1 MSFTFLLTLFQYTN
15 DFDLTKKQ
23 NKFIINEKRFFPEIE
38 HINDLF
44 EEYQNFILNIHY
56 IIQDSNK
63 YSKIKNEEI
72 QKYISEQIFQEYD
85 FFIIKHLE
93 NIQEKEQ
100 IKKKFDKIFKM
111 DIQENEEQNKILNPD
126 GYYYGYFVSFLN
138 NQVEDLTRS
147 FNWITDKLTNNRQI
161 VDQQENIKNSVYKI
175 CRDIE
180 TINEDFEKVLLII
193 IETAEKYL
201 MNKNIALPIFND
213 EMNNFPNN
221 RNMICENILGINNY
235 PEPNP
240 IFTLSDIDFIIPTR
254 IARIIHYSLLFLLLK
269 NETNETNLNEKLIY
283 HEIKSLSII
292 LNLSITNTKIYYILF
307 LKEIIKVQDN
317 QIQFGRLSKQIDNW
331 KEALYKI
338 YKEKHENILSKIEIS
353 TFKKPFK
360 ATNLLLTNPISISNL
375 ISNFLK
381 KPENIE
387 NNIKK
392 YPLISFFIQNYLKF
406 KMIYLFPSFIK
417 FSSFINIKYNGKI
430 NLKQSQKIN
439 IEDLFKD
446 SKEKEIEKLNEEEI
460 KILENWE
467 DDFNECWIISLSQI
481 NNDKINEV
489 FQIFIETENIL
500 IIINNF
506 QFKDKIILNT
516 SFLDESKWKQI
527 NLSQDTWNEIL
538 IKHLLN
544 LQKKTRFQFE
554 LENIKSIKKLKI
566 QHLRFIH
573 NDISQHFESI
583 IDKID
588 NQYKNQIPTTF
599 LNQLD
604 SFFEKISI
612 TNLILIFQNF
622 FSKELIQK
630 NYSPEQELLNNLV
643 NIGDLLNLKTES
655 EIIRKHFPRHLT
667 LKYSVSVY
675 LLCLDKLK
683 KN

>member
-1 MSFTFLLTLFQYTN
+1 MSFTFLLTFFQYTN

-38 HINDLF
+38 QINDLF

-85 FFIIKHLE
+85 FFTIKHLE

-126 GYYYGYFVSFLN
+126 GYYYGYFVYFLN
-138 NQVEDLTRS
+138 NQVEDLTRI
-147 FNWITDKLTNNRQI
+147 FNWITSKLTNDKKI

-180 TINEDFEKVLLII
+180 TINEDFEKVLIII

-221 RNMICENILGINNY
+221 RNLICENILGINNY

-240 IFTLSDIDFIIPTR
+240 IFTLSDINFIIPTR

-269 NETNETNLNEKLIY
+269 NETNSKNLNEKLIY

-307 LKEIIKVQDN
+307 LKEIIKIQDK
-317 QIQFGRLSKQIDNW
+317 QIQLGKLSKQIDNW

-338 YKEKHENILSKIEIS
+338 YREKHENILSKIEIS

-381 KPENIE
+381 KSKNIE
-387 NNIKK
+387 NNIQK

-430 NLKQSQKIN
+430 TLKQSQKIN

-481 NNDKINEV
+481 NNDKVKKFN
-489 FQIFIETENIL
+489 
-500 IIINNF
+500 INN
-506 QFKDKIILNT
+506 LNE
-516 SFLDESKWKQI
+516 LDQENNQI
-527 NLSQDTWNEIL
+527 PQ
-538 IKHLLN
+538 
-544 LQKKTRFQFE
+544 
-554 LENIKSIKKLKI
+554 
-566 QHLRFIH
+566 
-573 NDISQHFESI
+573 I
-583 IDKID
+583 IDKIEPITRKSFIKEILS
-588 NQYKNQIPTTF
+588 NQEKKLNIAYLIKYISKEKRILKNEIQKLFNQNQIQ
-599 LNQLD
+599 NQD
-604 SFFEKISI
+604 QDEIKISFPFK
-612 TNLILIFQNF
+612 TG
-622 FSKELIQK
+622 
-630 NYSPEQELLNNLV
+630 LNKP
-643 NIGDLLNLKTES
+643 I
-655 EIIRKHFPRHLT
+655 
-667 LKYSVSVY
+667 
-675 LLCLDKLK
+675 
-683 KN
+683 